1 MGECYPC
8 DRTGSTRVSKEGV
21 MGYPIILVRD
31 LLTSPHP
38 ALMSPAAYPF
48 SLHTHQDLRLAS
60 HQLNPQGP
68 ITNLQSGS

>member
-1 MGECYPC
+1 
-8 DRTGSTRVSKEGV
+8 

-48 SLHTHQDLRLAS
+48 SLHTHEDLRLAS

-68 ITNLQSGS
+68 ITNPQSGS